1 MGLFFVIST
10 LLIWGMCLTVWK
22 WCALAF
28 PALDGRLLTWL
39 LPALVTLF
47 ICTGIAYPRTH
58 YGPGWVS
65 ILYYAAYISFGFV
78 FLAFCTTAV
87 FALTQG
93 ILKLFHV
100 HALQVLGPLSLLT
113 MAIVFTMAV
122 WGGFSQPKI
131 KRIAV
136 SVPGTPSLKI
146 ALLSDSHLGLGVSLS
161 RFDKALARLEAEKP
175 DVLFAL
181 GDIFEY
187 GPNRLAYAQ
196 RLARF
201 SAPLGKYGVL
211 GNHEYYVGYG
221 DSKEFFKEA
230 GLTLLENNTATLS
243 NGVQIAG
250 LKDIH
255 TAHVTPQ
262 EIAAVL
268 NTLDKNRPTI
278 LLSHTPKYAEVAAE
292 NGANLMFSG
301 HTHNGQIW
309 PFNYLV
315 RLQFPRVYGLFD
327 VNGMKFYITSGMFY
341 WGIPLR
347 FLAPAELPIIEVN

>member
-1 MGLFFVIST
+1 MGLFFIISS

-28 PALDGRLLTWL
+28 PALDGRLLTWG
-39 LPALVTLF
+39 LPLLVTSF
-47 ICTGIAYPRTH
+47 ICFGIAYPRTH

-65 ILYYAAYISFGFV
+65 VLYYAAYIGFGLI
-78 FLAFCTTAV
+78 FLAFCTTAA
-87 FALTQG
+87 FTLAQW
-93 ILKLFHV
+93 ILKLFHIN
-100 HALQVLGPLSLLT
+100 ALHVLGPLSLLT
-113 MAIVFTMAV
+113 MAIVFSMAV
-122 WGGFSQPKI
+122 WGGFSQPKL
-131 KRIAV
+131 KRVFV
-136 SVPGTPSLKI
+136 SVPGMPKMKI
-146 ALLSDSHLGLGVSLS
+146 ALLSDSHLGLGVSLH
-161 RFDKALARLEAEKP
+161 RFDKALTRLEAEQP
-175 DVLFAL
+175 DVLLAL

-187 GPNRLAYAQ
+187 GPHREDYAQ

-201 SAPLGKYGVL
+201 NASLGKYGVL

-221 DSKEFFKEA
+221 DSKDFFKES
-230 GLTLLENNTATLS
+230 GLILLENTTAQLP
-243 NGVQIAG
+243 NGIQVAG

-255 TAHVTPQ
+255 TAHVTAD
-262 EIAAVL
+262 EVANVL
-268 NTLDKNRPTI
+268 NTLSKDSPII

-292 NGANLMFSG
+292 NGADLMFSG

-309 PFNYLV
+309 PFKYLV